1 MTPIKLYLD
10 EDVRPM
16 LAEILNARGFV
27 AVHTLLGGNSGTT
40 DYEQL
45 TCAANLDSVLVTHN
59 TRDFTKLHKEFISEG
74 KAHSGIICSPQVKLP
89 ELIAR
94 IIAFLSAHD
103 AESVRNQIFW
113 I

>member
-1 MTPIKLYLD
+1 
-10 EDVRPM
+10 M

-27 AVHTLLGGNSGTT
+27 AVHTLQCKNSGKT

-45 TCAANLDSVLVTHN
+45 TYALNIDSVLITHN
-59 TRDFTKLHKEFISEG
+59 ARDFTKLHKEFISAG
-74 KAHSGIICSPQVKLP
+74 KTHSGIICAPQVKLP

-94 IIAFLSAHD
+94 IIVFLSGHD
-103 AESVRNQIFW
+103 PEVLRDQIFW